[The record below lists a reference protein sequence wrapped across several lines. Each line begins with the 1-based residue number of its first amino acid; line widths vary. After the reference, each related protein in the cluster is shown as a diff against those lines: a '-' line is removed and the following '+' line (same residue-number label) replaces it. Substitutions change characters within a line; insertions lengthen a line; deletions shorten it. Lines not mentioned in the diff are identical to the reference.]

1 MTRLTTPP
9 PEYAVE
15 VSNLVKIYPGS
26 GRGPGKQALKGI
38 DLKIARGSFF
48 GLLGPNG
55 AGKSTLLRAIAG
67 FLPPASGSIE
77 LGDNDIAGLPPH
89 RHVEHGIALLPQ
101 GRSTFPELTVAENI
115 ELGGWTLRSDR
126 ARLRAAVEAMFARY
140 PHLRELRERPA
151 GSLSGGQQRAVEIAR
166 LVVCNPTLLLIDEP
180 SVGLSPIIAAQVY
193 RELEAL
199 KAEGRTILLV
209 DQDVRAAIKIADYV
223 YVLNSG
229 KNDIEGDRSAF
240 EGDLGVMVRR
250 WLGV

>member
-1 MTRLTTPP
+1 MNAMSSTPTLKVADVVAGYSAGHP
-9 PEYAVE
+9 VLHR
-15 VSNLVKIYPGS
+15 VNLVAQPG
-26 GRGPGKQALKGI
+26 RI
-38 DLKIARGSFF
+38 TVV
-48 GLLGPNG
+48 LGPNG

-67 FLPPASGSIE
+67 FVQPSSGSIV
-77 LGDNDIAGLPPH
+77 LGDNDIASLPPH
-89 RHVEHGIALLPQ
+89 RHMEHRMALLPQ

-115 ELGGWTLRSDR
+115 ELGGWIMRNDR
-126 ARLRAAVEAMFARY
+126 AWLRQAVEAMFARY
-140 PHLRELRERPA
+140 PHLGPLRNRPA

-166 LVVCNPTLLLIDEP
+166 LVISDPKVLLIDEP
-180 SVGLSPIIAAQVY
+180 SVGLSPIVAAQVY
-193 RELEAL
+193 RELLAL

-229 KNDIEGDRSAF
+229 RNDVEGDRSAF